1 MFVGRWPEAELER
14 SCDIRLAACRQQ
26 WDQPALV
33 LNAPRKSK
41 SWPGEDIGVYSDIVL
56 VSALR
61 QIAGVES
68 SVPQFDA
75 DFLTRAEPIVGTD
88 LFTLC
93 SASDPGSDQPSIVV
107 VSAVVLRV
115 GVNADTAEGRR
126 VRIPALK
133 SQVQLSGFRGIL

>member
-61 QIAGVES
+61 EIAGVES

-75 DFLTRAEPIVGTD
+75 DFLARAQPIVGAD

-93 SASDPGSDQPSIVV
+93 STSDPGSDQPSIVV

-115 GVNADTAEGRR
+115 GVNADTAKGRPGSCSR
-126 VRIPALK
+126 PQVSGPA
-133 SQVQLSGFRGIL
+133 SGFQGIL